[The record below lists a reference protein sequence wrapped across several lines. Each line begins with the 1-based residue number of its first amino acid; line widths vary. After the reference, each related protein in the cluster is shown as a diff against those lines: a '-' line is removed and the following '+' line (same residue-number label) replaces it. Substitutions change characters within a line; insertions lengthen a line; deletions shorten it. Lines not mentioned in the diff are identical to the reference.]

1 MKQPRLL
8 HGEHLPPRIA
18 YQKLFGFLP
27 PLPFSPGRGRP
38 RTNPNALLRCFV
50 YRCLRRLPTL
60 SDLTFA
66 LAENPSLVEAVG
78 FDPLKPLPSL
88 ERFSAWMRTTPNAT
102 LQRLRLTLVSQL
114 LQTGA
119 IRGETVALDSC
130 PVPAPVR
137 QNNLKTS
144 VKDRFNK
151 ERFPPNDPQ
160 ARLGVYRSYASPTR
174 NIAYFWGYRNHVAV
188 DYHSE
193 LPLTEQTH
201 PANQHESRFAI
212 PLLQSC
218 AQQLSLPLRLVC
230 ADSAYNSEKILAFI
244 FQQLAA
250 QPVIA
255 PNARYQPNPDFRVQG
270 QNVICPANLEMA
282 PRGRMTPKKTGIT
295 YKQFSC
301 PLYYR
306 KTTLQRYLICPANH
320 PKFFSQKGC
329 NFLLRLHP
337 SWRSRIDSSSSD
349 FATHYK
355 KRTSVER
362 LFSRL
367 LALVMQQPTVRGLGA
382 IRNHCTIAHIAVL
395 LVATAAHHLGHPDK
409 LAFVRSFVPNFLI
422 DR

>member
-1 MKQPRLL
+1 MKQLRLL
-8 HGEHLPPRIA
+8 HGEHLAPRIA
-18 YQKLFGFLP
+18 YQKLFDFLP
-27 PLPFSPGRGRP
+27 RLPVAAGRGRP
-38 RTNPNALLRCFV
+38 RTDPNALLRCFV

-60 SDLTFA
+60 SDLSFA

-78 FDPLKPLPSL
+78 FDPLGPLPSL

-102 LQRLRLTLVSQL
+102 LQRLRLALVTRLFQS
-114 LQTGA
+114 GA
-119 IRGETVALDSC
+119 IRGETIALDSC

-137 QNNLKTS
+137 QNNPKTS
-144 VKDRFNK
+144 VKGRFNK
-151 ERFPPNDPQ
+151 ECFPSNDPQ
-160 ARLGVYRSYASPTR
+160 ARLGVYRSYDRPGRKITF
-174 NIAYFWGYRNHVAV
+174 FWGYRNHVAV

-201 PANQHESRFAI
+201 PANQNESRFAI

-218 AQQLSLPLRLVC
+218 AQPLSLPLRLVC
-230 ADSAYNSEKILAFI
+230 ADSAYSSEKILAFI
-244 FQQLAA
+244 IQQLGA
-250 QPVIA
+250 QPIIA
-255 PNARYQPNPDFRVQG
+255 PNARHQPNPDFQVQG
-270 QNVICPANLEMA
+270 ENVICPANLEMA

-306 KTTLQRYLICPANH
+306 KQTLQRYLVCPANH

-337 SWRSRIDSSSSD
+337 SWRSQIDSTSSD
-349 FATHYK
+349 FASHYQ

-367 LALVMQQPTVRGLGA
+367 LTLVMQQPTVRGLGA
-382 IRNHCTIAHIAVL
+382 IRNHCTIAHISVL